1 MLGRMMLASLAARR
15 ARLGLA
21 LVAVTL
27 GVSVAVALATLS
39 LQVGDD
45 LARTLRA
52 AGPNFVI
59 LPAGASAG
67 LDLGGAAI
75 EPARAGLALP
85 ETATARLKSSFWK
98 NNVLDAAPELGVDVE
113 IGGAATRLTGTWFD
127 REIETD
133 DGPWRTGLAR
143 LHPGWRIEGRWP
155 GDGES
160 GLALGRELATT
171 LGAAPGGRVSV
182 RHGAH
187 EESWIVTGVVTAG
200 GLDDR
205 LAWAPLD
212 RVQALAART
221 GVDRV
226 WMSALVRAPSK
237 KPPPDAVR
245 DPVGYERYMCTSY
258 PGVVARDIAEVLD
271 GAEVLP
277 MTEVVTGEGH
287 VVERLNLLM
296 LLLALAALSASTLG
310 LLSTTTATVVER
322 GVELGLMRALGASA
336 PQIAVLLLGETV
348 LVSLLGGGL
357 GFFLGSVGAAA
368 IRGQAFGTG
377 SPIQMLLLP
386 LALVVALAIAV
397 AGTLAPLRM
406 ALRLDPATVL
416 RG

>member
-1 MLGRMMLASLAARR
+1 MRASLAARR

-67 LDLGGAAI
+67 LELGGVPI
-75 EPARAGLALP
+75 EPARAGADLP
-85 ETATARLKSSFWK
+85 ETTTAQLKSTFWK
-98 NNVLDAAPELGVDVE
+98 NNVLAAAPELGVDVE
-113 IGGAATRLTGTWFD
+113 IGGTATRLTGTWFD
-127 REIETD
+127 REIETA
-133 DGPWRTGLAR
+133 DGPWRTGLAWLR
-143 LHPGWRIEGRWP
+143 PGWRIAGGWP
-155 GDGES
+155 RDGASE
-160 GLALGRELATT
+160 LALGRELAAS
-171 LGAAPGGRVSV
+171 LGVAQGGRVGV
-182 RHGAH
+182 RFGGI
-187 EESWIVTGVVTAG
+187 EESWLVTGVVTAG

-212 RVQALAART
+212 RAQALSART

-237 KPPPDAVR
+237 KPPPDAAR
-245 DPVGYERYMCTSY
+245 DPAGYERYMCTSY
-258 PGVVARDIAEVLD
+258 PAVVARDIAENLA

-287 VVERLNLLM
+287 VVGRLNLLM
-296 LLLALAALSASTLG
+296 LLLALAALAASTLG
-310 LLSTTTATVVER
+310 LLSTSTATVVER
-322 GVELGLMRALGASA
+322 GVELGLMRALGASTS
-336 PQIAVLLLGETV
+336 QIAVLLLGETM

-357 GFFLGSVGAAA
+357 GFLLGSAAAAA
-368 IRGQAFGTG
+368 IRGQAFGSG

-386 LALVVALAIAV
+386 LALVLALAIAV
-397 AGTLAPLRM
+397 LGTLAPLRM
-406 ALRLDPATVL
+406 ALKLDPATVL

>member
-1 MLGRMMLASLAARR
+1 MTGRMMRASLAARR
-15 ARLGLA
+15 GRLGLA

-67 LDLGGAAI
+67 LDLGGAPI

-85 ETATARLKSSFWK
+85 ETTTAQLKATFWK
-98 NNVLDAAPELGVDVE
+98 NNVLAAAPELGVEVE

-127 REIETD
+127 REIETA

-143 LHPGWRIEGRWP
+143 LRPGLRIAGGWP
-155 GDGES
+155 HDGASE
-160 GLALGRELATT
+160 LALGRELAAS
-171 LGAAPGGRVSV
+171 LGVAPGGRVGV
-182 RHGAH
+182 RFGGI
-187 EESWIVTGVVTAG
+187 EESWLVTGVVTAG

-212 RVQALAART
+212 RAQALSART

-237 KPPPDAVR
+237 KPPPDAAR
-245 DPVGYERYMCTSY
+245 DPAGYERYMCTSY
-258 PGVVARDIAEVLD
+258 PAVVARDIAENLA

-287 VVERLNLLM
+287 VVGRLNLLM
-296 LLLALAALSASTLG
+296 LLLALAALAASTLG
-310 LLSTTTATVVER
+310 LLSTSTATVVER
-322 GVELGLMRALGASA
+322 GVELGLMRALGASTS
-336 PQIAVLLLGETV
+336 QIAVLLLGETM

-357 GFFLGSVGAAA
+357 GFLLGSAAAAA

-377 SPIQMLLLP
+377 SPIQMMLLP
-386 LALVVALAIAV
+386 LALVLALAIAV
-397 AGTLAPLRM
+397 LGTLAPLRM
-406 ALRLDPATVL
+406 ALKLDPATVL